1 MLTTLSCNGVFAGD
15 HWCGHATYPLSGD
28 ESGCDSGHRGPNSGA
43 SIGAAGAAVQ
53 MIQAGKVRAIATT
66 GPSRS
71 PSLSE
76 IPTFPESGFN
86 LTTDNFNGVYL
97 PARTPPD
104 IVERVHSDVLGVLQG
119 GEVRQRLSAMGLE
132 TVGNSQ
138 AEFTK
143 TVIGEIAQWRKV
155 VKEAVSNFNKL
166 S

>member
-1 MLTTLSCNGVFAGD
+1 
-15 HWCGHATYPLSGD
+15 
-28 ESGCDSGHRGPNSGA
+28 
-43 SIGAAGAAVQ
+43 